1 MTDPFTRP
9 TPAEWLA
16 AWPHL
21 KEHGNELKGP
31 CPACGG
37 LEKPD
42 ADRLS
47 VSLTPPHLFH
57 CRKCPK
63 GDGMAPLRAAGL
75 GGKRSDRP
83 YRAPR
88 PPRPPKPV
96 VEPYVPG
103 CVPFTL
109 RDLARSPVWIGVW
122 DKRPIQWRCGG
133 VWMGWRYS
141 RHEGVSVAR
150 FGGEVETHRGPL
162 HILPWCSA
170 RGVNRTLAKYG
181 QVEAPRQLCLSG
193 DAKTPYSFDV
203 AVIDFDIHS
212 LQPPAA
218 VVSWRKQVAGR
229 LDYVG
234 CPLSTSTG
242 GLGFH
247 ALVRVDHSEW
257 DGKVNVEVDEGALL
271 AVEVIPPGA
280 KAAVALDLKQ
290 MASKSGWDV
299 ALPRLSRSDLIDVM
313 TGS

>member
-1 MTDPFTRP
+1 MTSFIRP
-9 TPAEWLA
+9 TPNEWLA
-16 AWPHL
+16 VWPQL
-21 KEHGNELKGP
+21 KENGNYLEGP
-31 CPACGG
+31 CPACGD
-37 LEKPD
+37 LAKVD
-42 ADRLS
+42 SDRFS
-47 VSLTPPHLFH
+47 VSVPAPHLWH

-63 GDGMAPLRAAGL
+63 GDPMAPLRAVNLAGK
-75 GGKRSDRP
+75 GSDRP
-83 YRAPR
+83 YR
-88 PPRPPKPV
+88 PPRPRPREIV
-96 VEPYVPG
+96 VEPYVPA

-212 LQPPAA
+212 PQPPAA

-234 CPLSTSTG
+234 CPLSTSAG